1 MIRKLLDN
9 KKFQLVYKILKIII
23 VVMMVLY
30 LSFVLLQRVTGN
42 KSILGI
48 RVFTVATGSM
58 KPEYE
63 INDVIMVKDVDTN
76 QLKVGDDVAYLG
88 EKSDLKGKIITHR
101 IIDIK
106 TENNQKTF
114 YTQGINSSVPDP
126 SITATQIYGQAVG
139 KIPIITTVNHI
150 VKNQYGFFF
159 LVFLPLVVVV
169 FLEIADTVT
178 EIKYEK
184 KKVESQKEDGS
195 DEEII

>member
-23 VVMMVLY
+23 VVMMILY

-58 KPEYE
+58 KPEYK

-76 QLKVGDDVAYLG
+76 KLKVGDDVAYLG

-106 TENNQKTF
+106 TENNQRTF

-184 KKVESQKEDGS
+184 KKVESQKEDGP
-195 DEEII
+195 DEEVI

>member
-1 MIRKLLDN
+1 MLRKLLDN
-9 KKFQLVYKILKIII
+9 KKFQLIYKIIKILI
-23 VVMMVLY
+23 VIMMILY

-42 KSILGI
+42 KSILGY

-58 KPEYE
+58 KPEYQ

-76 QLKVGDDVAYLG
+76 QLKVGDDVAYMG

-106 TENNQKTF
+106 TNNNQKTF

-126 SITATQIYGQAVG
+126 SITASQIYGQAVG
-139 KIPIITTVNHI
+139 KIPIITTINHI

-178 EIKYEK
+178 EIKYDK
-184 KKVESQKEDGS
+184 KQIESKKEAGQ

>member
-9 KKFQLVYKILKIII
+9 KKFQLIYKILKIII
-23 VVMMVLY
+23 VVMMILY

-63 INDVIMVKDVDTN
+63 INDVIMVKDIDTN
-76 QLKVGDDVAYLG
+76 KLKVGDDVAYLG

-106 TENNQKTF
+106 TENNQKIF

-126 SITATQIYGQAVG
+126 SITANQIYGQAVG
-139 KIPIITTVNHI
+139 KIPIITTVNHV

-195 DEEII
+195 DEEVI